1 MNGREQRLRETMES
15 MEEDG
20 RRWRR
25 KEVSGLIEDEKD
37 GKGRKREE
45 KVRNRI
51 VDRG

>member
-25 KEVSGLIEDEKD
+25 KEVSGLIEDED
-37 GKGRKREE
+37 GKGRKSEE
-45 KVRNRI
+45 KVRKRI